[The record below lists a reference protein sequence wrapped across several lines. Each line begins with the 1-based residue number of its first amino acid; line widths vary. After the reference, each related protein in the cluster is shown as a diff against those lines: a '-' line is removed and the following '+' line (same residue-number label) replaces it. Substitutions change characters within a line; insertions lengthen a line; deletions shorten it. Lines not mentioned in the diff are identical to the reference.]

1 MNVEES
7 KAFAAIRGS
16 RSPEE
21 IKAFSAQLLADHDK
35 IVRYDF
41 LRDNIDSMPKPE
53 RQALYKRLEQEI
65 PKYPGIV
72 IKEDLL
78 YGKPFYGLRA
88 KMGLFRGVKW
98 DRDGKLRL
106 TEATRLENIRS
117 LKAKLEEVLGPNPDM
132 TKEYGPKVAAL
143 LQNIKDH
150 EDVLSGKVKTNGS
163 VWDFIT
169 EEG

>member
-16 RSPEE
+16 RTIEE
-21 IKAFSAQLLADHDK
+21 KKAFAAQLLADSDA
-35 IVRYDF
+35 IVRYDT
-41 LRDNIDSMPKPE
+41 LRDNIESMSKPE

-65 PKYPGIV
+65 PKYPGMV
-72 IKEDLL
+72 VKEDPL
-78 YGKPFYGLRA
+78 YGKPFYALRA

-106 TEATRLENIRS
+106 TKEVREENIRG
-117 LKAKLEEVLGPNPDM
+117 LKAKLEEILGPNPDLSI
-132 TKEYGPKVAAL
+132 KYGPKVDAILRA
-143 LQNIKDH
+143 IADH
-150 EDVLSGKVKTNGS
+150 EDVLSGKVQTNGS

-169 EEG
+169 EE

>member
-16 RSPEE
+16 RTPEE
-21 IKAFSAQLLADHDK
+21 IKAFGAQLLADHDA

-41 LRDNIDSMPKPE
+41 LRDNIGTMPKPE

-65 PKYPGIV
+65 PKYPGMV
-72 IKEDLL
+72 PQFDPL
-78 YGKPFYGLRA
+78 YGKAFYGLRA

-106 TEATRLENIRS
+106 SPEVRQENIR
-117 LKAKLEEVLGPNPDM
+117 LAKAKIEEILGPNADL
-132 TKEYGPKVAAL
+132 TVTHGPKVESL
-143 LQNIKDH
+143 KHTIKDH

-163 VWDFIT
+163 VWDFIMA
-169 EEG
+169 ED